1 MPVGPVSGTGVGG
14 GGGLR
19 IVEEFSATTLA
30 GARAARDTHFA
41 ANPTELAEL
50 DANTNL
56 LIRLDETTGN
66 TSVWEFRLGGAWVI
80 GQNLAQGP
88 QGDIGPRGE
97 TFPTGQTADELLV
110 STSASTEEWRAI
122 ADIVP
127 SVFQTGDTERITQ
140 AKTFGGALVDFNAA
154 TRTGP
159 AINISFD
166 RADGTQDSETISAG
180 MIVDAF
186 EALAQAQRLDVD
198 AGTQGDLPI
207 ARVNGVGT
215 LSSATP
221 QRSQRGD
228 GAVGTSTDLA
238 RADHRHQS
246 ANTGI
251 NVVEFANESQLNSLE
266 SLTVVGL
273 NPVLA
278 LATGSFTTAKTTVP
292 AGHRTIRTGDLFA
305 WDQGTSNTPGNGN
318 WYRVARADDIP
329 SRWMT
334 LFAGDGGTL
343 APEADEVLKVNAGGV
358 LAYGD
363 VEERNLTT
371 QVQSRLLPDSPSDD
385 QIARYDSATSAWVA
399 EDLPATATGA
409 TTFAGLTDTPNSL
422 TGQGGKYVSVNS
434 GGTQLEFVDAPSA
447 GTSLTRP
454 TTAEI
459 EAGTST
465 TIRGYAPADVNAQ
478 IENERDPDY
487 SSATDSTTGT
497 RKVRLSAANV
507 STIVGD
513 AQTQSDWTETSTSN
527 PAYIEN
533 KPTVYTQAQI
543 EELARDAVGAALRAG
558 THITNIQIDDGAN
571 TITINADTQSG
582 QGGGGLT
589 IEQVR
594 DGVAAFLQGTAP
606 VTVTHDDDANTL
618 TIAVGTASTTANGLM
633 TSTDKGKLDGI
644 AANAIASVTSDA
656 TLSGDGTST
665 SALSVANPFTAADE
679 TKLDGIATQA
689 TRNTDA
695 DIQELARDALGAA
708 LTAGSNI
715 TITPNDSANT
725 ITIAST
731 ASGGGLASV
740 TSDATLTGNGTS
752 GSPLSVAN
760 AFTQADETKL
770 DGIATSATRNTDAEI
785 DERARDAVGNALVGT
800 LPITISLDDGN
811 DTITIAANAASTSA
825 AGVTEYATD
834 IEAQGVA
841 SGSVALTPSNIA
853 ALLAAVAPLAAAATA
868 AVGTSNRL
876 ARADHVHP
884 IAATPDP
891 NAHSQTRYLGISTT
905 TTITDADLTTG
916 ATSTSDTDDTF
927 AAPTWAS
934 GYRYIFAAVPDD
946 TGDITGLQQEGGG
959 QLGLI
964 TNLTRIAGT
973 RTLNG
978 TAYKV
983 WRTTDQWPQGLSGDT
998 LTINQAA

>member
-1 MPVGPVSGTGVGG
+1 
-14 GGGLR
+14 
-19 IVEEFSATTLA
+19 
-30 GARAARDTHFA
+30 
-41 ANPTELAEL
+41 
-50 DANTNL
+50 
-56 LIRLDETTGN
+56 
-66 TSVWEFRLGGAWVI
+66 
-80 GQNLAQGP
+80 
-88 QGDIGPRGE
+88 
-97 TFPTGQTADELLV
+97 
-110 STSASTEEWRAI
+110 
-122 ADIVP
+122 
-127 SVFQTGDTERITQ
+127 
-140 AKTFGGALVDFNAA
+140 
-154 TRTGP
+154 
-159 AINISFD
+159 
-166 RADGTQDSETISAG
+166 
-180 MIVDAF
+180 
-186 EALAQAQRLDVD
+186 
-198 AGTQGDLPI
+198 
-207 ARVNGVGT
+207 
-215 LSSATP
+215 
-221 QRSQRGD
+221 
-228 GAVGTSTDLA
+228 
-238 RADHRHQS
+238 
-246 ANTGI
+246 
-251 NVVEFANESQLNSLE
+251 
-266 SLTVVGL
+266 
-273 NPVLA
+273 
-278 LATGSFTTAKTTVP
+278 
-292 AGHRTIRTGDLFA
+292 
-305 WDQGTSNTPGNGN
+305 
-318 WYRVARADDIP
+318 
-329 SRWMT
+329 MT
-334 LFAGDGGTL
+334 LFAGDGGAL

-478 IENERDPDY
+478 IENERDPEY

-497 RKVRLSAANV
+497 RKVRSVRPTSPPSWATPRRVN
-507 STIVGD
+507 
-513 AQTQSDWTETSTSN
+513 WTETSTSN

-644 AANAIASVTSDA
+644 AANALASVTSDA

-679 TKLDGIATQA
+679 SKLDGIATQA

-695 DIQELARDALGAA
+695 DIQELARDALGAGPDG
-708 LTAGSNI
+708 GSNI
-715 TITPNDSANT
+715 TITPSDTNDT

-731 ASGGGLASV
+731 ASGGGLAAV

-785 DERARDAVGNALVGT
+785 DERARDAVGNALVGA
-800 LPITISLDDGN
+800 LPITISLDDN
-811 DTITIAANAASTSA
+811 ANSITIGANVASTSA
-825 AGVTEYATD
+825 AG
-834 IEAQGVA
+834 
-841 SGSVALTPSNIA
+841 
-853 ALLAAVAPLAAAATA
+853 
-868 AVGTSNRL
+868 
-876 ARADHVHP
+876 
-884 IAATPDP
+884 
-891 NAHSQTRYLGISTT
+891 
-905 TTITDADLTTG
+905 
-916 ATSTSDTDDTF
+916 
-927 AAPTWAS
+927 
-934 GYRYIFAAVPDD
+934 
-946 TGDITGLQQEGGG
+946 
-959 QLGLI
+959 
-964 TNLTRIAGT
+964 
-973 RTLNG
+973 
-978 TAYKV
+978 
-983 WRTTDQWPQGLSGDT
+983 
-998 LTINQAA
+998 